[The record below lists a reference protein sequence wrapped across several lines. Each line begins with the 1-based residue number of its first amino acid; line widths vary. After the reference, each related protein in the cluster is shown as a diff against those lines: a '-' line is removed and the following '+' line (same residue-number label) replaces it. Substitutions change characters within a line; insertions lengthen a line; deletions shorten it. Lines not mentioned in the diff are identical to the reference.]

1 MSAILGAASTPLTEP
16 YVEKDYDI
24 NFKLSIF
31 ESFLL
36 LLIAELSDKTFIML
50 ILLQL
55 KTNRITVFI
64 SSLFAQL
71 LMNFLAICLGYFID
85 FLLYKNLIDYIGI
98 MIAFIYGLFL
108 IGASFREENISFEN
122 ELFLNQK
129 NYEASF
135 TDLLE
140 ESKVEKKE
148 ESLKNSRYNLNQK
161 LETIS
166 EVDASKEESKHFQ
179 IRKEGHNFSSGGG
192 EIKKNA
198 TPKKTEEINKND
210 TELIEA
216 LNEILDKNREAEE
229 DNNVDVNVFWTI
241 FRTMILS
248 EFFDRS
254 QISALSMSS
263 IFNFSGVLIGSSIA
277 LTLSCYIGAYHGKK
291 VIKILKEKV
300 LSFILGCIF
309 LTYGIQVY
317 IGKKYSLK
325 SPTAP
330 TTTSLI

>member
-1 MSAILGAASTPLTEP
+1 MKAPNPGVTTPILEP
-16 YVEKDYDI
+16 YVEKDFDI

-36 LLIAELSDKTFIML
+36 ILIAELGDKTFIML
-50 ILLQL
+50 IILQL

-64 SSLFAQL
+64 SSLFAEL
-71 LMNFLAICLGYFID
+71 LMNFFAISLGYLID

-98 MIAFIYGLFL
+98 LIAFIYGLFL
-108 IGASFREENISFEN
+108 VGASFREEDISFAN
-122 ELFLNQK
+122 ELVLNQK

-148 ESLKNSRYNLNQK
+148 ESLKNSRYPLNAK

-179 IRKEGHNFSSGGG
+179 IRKEGHNFGGS
-192 EIKKNA
+192 KKNVV
-198 TPKKTEEINKND
+198 PQKRNEEND
-210 TELIEA
+210 AELIEA
-216 LNEILDKNREAEE
+216 LNEILDKNKEEEE
-229 DNNVDVNVFWTI
+229 DTKVDVNVFWTI

-277 LTLSCYIGAYHGKK
+277 LTLSCYLGAYHGKDIIK
-291 VIKILKEKV
+291 VLKEKV
-300 LSFILGCIF
+300 LSFLLGCIF
-309 LTYGIQVY
+309 IIYGIQVY
-317 IGKKYSLK
+317 IGKKISLK
-325 SPTAP
+325 
-330 TTTSLI
+330 

>member
-1 MSAILGAASTPLTEP
+1 MNAPNPGVSGPSAEP

-36 LLIAELSDKTFIML
+36 ILIAELGDKTFIML
-50 ILLQL
+50 IILQL

-64 SSLFAQL
+64 SSLFAEL
-71 LMNFLAICLGYFID
+71 LMNFFAISLGFLID

-98 MIAFIYGLFL
+98 LIAFIYGFFL
-108 IGASFREENISFEN
+108 VGASFREEDISFAN
-122 ELFLNQK
+122 ELVLNQK
-129 NYEASF
+129 NYETSF

-148 ESLKNSRYNLNQK
+148 ESLKNSRYPLNAK

-179 IRKEGHNFSSGGG
+179 IRKEGHNFSKGDS
-192 EIKKNA
+192 KKNIV
-198 TPKKTEEINKND
+198 PKKKNEEND
-210 TELIEA
+210 AELIEA
-216 LNEILDKNREAEE
+216 LNEILDKNKEEEE
-229 DNNVDVNVFWTI
+229 DNNIDVNVFWTI
-241 FRTMILS
+241 FRTMVLS

-277 LTLSCYIGAYHGKK
+277 LTVSCYLGAYHGKDIIK
-291 VIKILKEKV
+291 VLKEKV
-300 LSFILGCIF
+300 LSFLLGCIF
-309 LTYGIQVY
+309 IIYGLQVY
-317 IGKKYSLK
+317 IGKKISLK
-325 SPTAP
+325 
-330 TTTSLI
+330 TTPPI

>member
-1 MSAILGAASTPLTEP
+1 MNPPTPGISNPLNQP
-16 YVEKDYDI
+16 YIEKDYDI

-36 LLIAELSDKTFIML
+36 ILIAELGDKTFIML
-50 ILLQL
+50 IILQL

-64 SSLFAQL
+64 SSLFAEL
-71 LMNFLAICLGYFID
+71 LMNFFAICLGYLID

-98 MIAFIYGLFL
+98 LIAFIYGLFL
-108 IGASFREENISFEN
+108 VGASFREEDISFAN
-122 ELFLNQK
+122 ELVLNQK
-129 NYEASF
+129 NYETSF

-148 ESLKNSRYNLNQK
+148 ESLKNSRYPLDAK

-179 IRKEGHNFSSGGG
+179 IRKDGHNFGGS
-192 EIKKNA
+192 KKNVIPQA
-198 TPKKTEEINKND
+198 KKNDDEINKND
-210 TELIEA
+210 SELIDA
-216 LNEILDKNREAEE
+216 LNEILDKNKEEEE
-229 DNNVDVNVFWTI
+229 DTNIDVNVFWTI

-254 QISALSMSS
+254 QISTLSMSS

-277 LTLSCYIGAYHGKK
+277 LTLSCYLGAYHGKDI
-291 VIKILKEKV
+291 IKILKEKV
-300 LSFILGCIF
+300 LSFLLGSIF
-309 LTYGIQVY
+309 IIYGIQVY
-317 IGKKYSLK
+317 IGKKKSLV
-325 SPTAP
+325 
-330 TTTSLI
+330 

>member
-1 MSAILGAASTPLTEP
+1 MNTPITGATTPLNEP

-36 LLIAELSDKTFIML
+36 LLIAELGDKTFIML
-50 ILLQL
+50 IILQL

-64 SSLFAQL
+64 SSLFAEL
-71 LMNFLAICLGYFID
+71 LMNFIAISLGYLID

-98 MIAFIYGLFL
+98 LIAFIYGLFL
-108 IGASFREENISFEN
+108 IGASFRQEDISFAN
-122 ELFLNQK
+122 ELVLNQK
-129 NYEASF
+129 NYETSF

-148 ESLKNSRYNLNQK
+148 ENLKNSRYPLNAK

-179 IRKEGHNFSSGGG
+179 IRKDGHNFATSGDS
-192 EIKKNA
+192 KKNVR
-198 TPKKTEEINKND
+198 PQKKKEDDKND
-210 TELIEA
+210 DELIEA
-216 LNEILDKNREAEE
+216 LNEILDKNKEDEE
-229 DNNVDVNVFWTI
+229 DTNIDVNVFWTI
-241 FRTMILS
+241 FRTMIIS

-263 IFNFSGVLIGSSIA
+263 IFNFSGVLLGSSIA
-277 LTLSCYIGAYHGKK
+277 LSLSCYLGAYHGKDI
-291 VIKILKEKV
+291 IKILKEKV
-300 LSFILGCIF
+300 LSFLLGCIF
-309 LTYGIQVY
+309 LCYGIQVY
-317 IGKKYSLK
+317 IGKKK
-325 SPTAP
+325 S
-330 TTTSLI
+330 TTTTTI

>member
-1 MSAILGAASTPLTEP
+1 MKAPNPGVTTPILEP
-16 YVEKDYDI
+16 YVEKDFDI

-36 LLIAELSDKTFIML
+36 ILIAELGDKTFIML
-50 ILLQL
+50 IILQL

-64 SSLFAQL
+64 SSLFAEL
-71 LMNFLAICLGYFID
+71 LMNFFAISLGYLID

-98 MIAFIYGLFL
+98 LIAFIYGLFL
-108 IGASFREENISFEN
+108 VGASFREEDISFAN
-122 ELFLNQK
+122 ELVLNQK

-148 ESLKNSRYNLNQK
+148 ESLKNSRYPLNAK

-179 IRKEGHNFSSGGG
+179 IRKEGHNFGGS
-192 EIKKNA
+192 KKNVV
-198 TPKKTEEINKND
+198 PQKRNEEND
-210 TELIEA
+210 AELIEA
-216 LNEILDKNREAEE
+216 LNEILDKNKEEEE
-229 DNNVDVNVFWTI
+229 DTKVDVNVFWTI

-277 LTLSCYIGAYHGKK
+277 LTLSCYLWAYHGKDIIK
-291 VIKILKEKV
+291 VLKEKV
-300 LSFILGCIF
+300 LSFLLGCIF
-309 LTYGIQVY
+309 IIYGIQVY
-317 IGKKYSLK
+317 IGKKISLK
-325 SPTAP
+325 
-330 TTTSLI
+330 

>member
-1 MSAILGAASTPLTEP
+1 MKAPNPGVTTPILEP
-16 YVEKDYDI
+16 YVEKDFDI

-36 LLIAELSDKTFIML
+36 ILIAELGDKTFIML
-50 ILLQL
+50 IILQL

-64 SSLFAQL
+64 SSLFAEL
-71 LMNFLAICLGYFID
+71 LMNFFAISLGYLID

-98 MIAFIYGLFL
+98 LIAFIYGLFL
-108 IGASFREENISFEN
+108 VGASFREEDISFAN
-122 ELFLNQK
+122 ELVLNQK
-129 NYEASF
+129 NYETSF

-148 ESLKNSRYNLNQK
+148 ESLKNSRYPLNAK

-179 IRKEGHNFSSGGG
+179 IRKEGHNFGGS
-192 EIKKNA
+192 KKNVV
-198 TPKKTEEINKND
+198 PQKRNEEND
-210 TELIEA
+210 DELIEA
-216 LNEILDKNREAEE
+216 LNEILDKNKEEEE
-229 DNNVDVNVFWTI
+229 DTKVDVNVFWTI

-277 LTLSCYIGAYHGKK
+277 LTLSCYLGAYHGKDIIK
-291 VIKILKEKV
+291 VLKEKV
-300 LSFILGCIF
+300 LSFLLGCIF
-309 LTYGIQVY
+309 IIYGIQVY
-317 IGKKYSLK
+317 IGKKISLK
-325 SPTAP
+325 
-330 TTTSLI
+330 